1 MTDWS
6 KISGDLRGRI
16 EKIMAGDGA
25 DTKKL
30 DSRNEYN
37 DLAKLLSGEGK
48 VTGDEKTFVE
58 GIIAD
63 YEEAYMIRAEVK
75 DRVLQLIRNGND
87 RKADDGVEVTD
98 LKNYLNK
105 TKGLTKEEKDWIKS
119 VIKGREVKQTEANK
133 TNEPSDEA
141 KKHVENTQENIKEI
155 NKNPNK
161 EDLNKKLPPKGFP
174 PKGFPPNFIPSP
186 VIPMPVP
193 APMPVIA
200 DQDQVDD
207 KDCND
212 DKDRVDNKGAAQSRQ
227 SGKDNI
233 NVTGNNNTVIV
244 NSTDATKGI
253 NEIPDDSD
261 DNTVPKD
268 KKPVDQAQVQA
279 LANQIFDAVKGLGTK
294 EEQLN
299 NALAGLTKDNIIEVL
314 NEYNASHPDMFE
326 AIIDDLSGNPLKA
339 VVRLMK
345 DLLHQRAQGLSDNSY
360 FDALAEDIDNELA
373 KKNPDE
379 NLLVA
384 KLNTFANKIQE
395 RET

>member
-58 GIIAD
+58 GMIAD
-63 YEEAYMIRAEVK
+63 YEEAYMIRSDVK
-75 DRVLQLIRNGND
+75 ERVLQVIKNGND
-87 RKADDGVEVTD
+87 RKADDGVEIAD

-119 VIKGREVKQTEANK
+119 VIKGREVKHAETNK
-133 TNEPSDEA
+133 ASEPSDDGLKDA
-141 KKHVENTQENIKEI
+141 DKTPENIGKI
-155 NKNPNK
+155 NKKPNEENYSDK
-161 EDLNKKLPPKGFP
+161 FP
-174 PKGFPPNFIPSP
+174 PKGFPPNFIPP
-186 VIPMPVP
+186 TVIPIPVP
-193 APMPVIA
+193 VPTPGVG
-200 DQDQVDD
+200 DPDGVDD
-207 KDCND
+207 KDYHD
-212 DKDRVDNKGAAQSRQ
+212 DKDHVDNKGAAQARQ
-227 SGKDNI
+227 SGKNNI
-233 NVTGNNNTVIV
+233 NVNGNNNTVIV
-244 NSTDATKGI
+244 NGTDGAKGI
-253 NEIPDDSD
+253 EENPGDGDDS
-261 DNTVPKD
+261 TVPKD
-268 KKPVDQAQVQA
+268 KKPVDQAQVEA

-314 NEYNASHPDMFE
+314 NEYNANHPDMFE
-326 AIIDDLSGNPLKA
+326 AIIDDLSGDPLKA
-339 VVRLMK
+339 AVRLIK
-345 DLLHQRAQGLSDNSY
+345 NLLLERAQGFADNSY
-360 FDALAEDIDNELA
+360 FDALSEDIDNELA

-379 NLLVA
+379 KLLVA
-384 KLNTFANKIQE
+384 KLNAFANKIQE
-395 RET
+395 REK

>member
-58 GIIAD
+58 GMIAD

-141 KKHVENTQENIKEI
+141 KKHVENTQENIKEV
-155 NKNPNK
+155 NKKPNV
-161 EDLNKKLPPKGFP
+161 ENLNKKFP

-193 APMPVIA
+193 APMSVVA

-227 SGKDNI
+227 SGKDNV
-233 NVTGNNNTVIV
+233 NVNGNNNTVIV
-244 NSTDATKGI
+244 NSTDETKGI
-253 NEIPDDSD
+253 VKIPEKDG
-261 DNTVPKD
+261 DNFPPKD
-268 KKPVDQAQVQA
+268 KKPVDQAQVEA
-279 LANQIFDAVKGLGTK
+279 LANQIFDAVKGFGTK
-294 EEQLN
+294 EDQLN

-314 NEYNASHPDMFE
+314 NEYNANHPDMFQ

-339 VVRLMK
+339 AVRLIK
-345 DLLHQRAQGLSDNSY
+345 DLLYERAQGFADNSY

-373 KKNPDE
+373 KKNLDE

>member
-6 KISGDLRGRI
+6 KISGDLKGRI

-58 GIIAD
+58 GMIAD

-141 KKHVENTQENIKEI
+141 KKDVKDTHETIKEV
-155 NKNPNK
+155 NKKPNE
-161 EDLNKKLPPKGFP
+161 EDLNKKFP

-193 APMPVIA
+193 APMPVVA

-227 SGKDNI
+227 GGKE
-233 NVTGNNNTVIV
+233 NVNVNGNNNTVIV
-244 NSTDATKGI
+244 NGTDAAKNTK
-253 NEIPDDSD
+253 EIPSEDGDKF
-261 DNTVPKD
+261 PQKD
-268 KKPVDQAQVQA
+268 KKPVDQAQVEA

-314 NEYNASHPDMFE
+314 NEYNSNHPDMFE
-326 AIIDDLSGNPLKA
+326 AIIDDLSGSPLKA
-339 VVRLMK
+339 AVRLIK
-345 DLLHQRAQGLSDNSY
+345 DLLHERAQSFSDNSY
-360 FDALAEDIDNELA
+360 FDALSEDIENELA
-373 KKNPDE
+373 KKDPDE
-379 NLLVA
+379 RLLVA
-384 KLNTFANKIQE
+384 KLNTFANRVQE
-395 RET
+395 REA

>member
-58 GIIAD
+58 GMIAD

-141 KKHVENTQENIKEI
+141 KKDVKDTHETIKEV
-155 NKNPNK
+155 NKKPNE
-161 EDLNKKLPPKGFP
+161 EDLNKKFP

-193 APMPVIA
+193 APMSVVA

-227 SGKDNI
+227 SGKDNV
-233 NVTGNNNTVIV
+233 NVNGNNNTVIV

-253 NEIPDDSD
+253 VKIPEKDG
-261 DNTVPKD
+261 DNFPPKD
-268 KKPVDQAQVQA
+268 KKPVDQAQVEA
-279 LANQIFDAVKGLGTK
+279 LANQIFDAVKGFGTK
-294 EEQLN
+294 EDQLN

-314 NEYNASHPDMFE
+314 NEYNANHPDMFQ

-339 VVRLMK
+339 AVRLIK
-345 DLLHQRAQGLSDNSY
+345 DLLYERAQGFADNSY

-373 KKNPDE
+373 KKNLDE